1 MIGLIDT
8 HFHLDLYKNHSEII
22 QYLNENKIYTLCVTN
37 SPGVYESCRKL
48 YPAKKYTKFAMG
60 FHPMN
65 LELTEKDFSDFIWL
79 LPRVS
84 YVGEVGLDYSK
95 KNVIPK
101 EQQKVY
107 FSKIIEKCSEMNKL
121 VTVHL
126 RKAEDEAIK
135 IIKRYKPRKCII
147 HWFTGSELQLQ
158 QLIDCG
164 CYFSVNANM
173 IVSDIDLVKKIP
185 LNKILIESDGPFSKV
200 DGKKYR
206 PELLLHE
213 YEIIARALGQ
223 PDLISVV
230 YNNFHELLI
239 KE

>member
-8 HFHLDLYKNHSEII
+8 HFHLDLYKNHQEIVDF
-22 QYLNENKIYTLCVTN
+22 LNEKKIYTLCVTN
-37 SPGVYESCRKL
+37 SPGIYESCRKL
-48 YPAKKYTKFAMG
+48 YSSKKYTKFAMG

-65 LELTEKDFSDFIWL
+65 QELTEKDFADFMWL

-84 YVGEVGLDYSK
+84 YVGEVGLDYSAK
-95 KNVIPK
+95 KTIVK
-101 EQQKVY
+101 EKQKDY
-107 FSKIIEKCSEMNKL
+107 FDKIIEKCAEQNKL

-135 IIKRYKPRKCII
+135 IMTRYKPRKCII
-147 HWFTGSELQLQ
+147 HWFTGTESQLQ
-158 QLIDCG
+158 QLIECE

-173 IVSDIDLVKKIP
+173 ITSNLELVKKIP
-185 LNKILIESDGPFSKV
+185 LKKILIESDGPFSKV

-206 PELLLHE
+206 PELLLRE
-213 YEIIARALGQ
+213 YEIIAKALDE

-230 YNNFHELLI
+230 YNNFYTLLT